1 MKVIS
6 TSIFNNHQSAMINVK
21 GNIKEYKLN
30 DNIDK
35 DFVIQNITDNSVSVF
50 NSSTDQTKEFLVGV

>member
-1 MKVIS
+1 
-6 TSIFNNHQSAMINVK
+6 MINVK